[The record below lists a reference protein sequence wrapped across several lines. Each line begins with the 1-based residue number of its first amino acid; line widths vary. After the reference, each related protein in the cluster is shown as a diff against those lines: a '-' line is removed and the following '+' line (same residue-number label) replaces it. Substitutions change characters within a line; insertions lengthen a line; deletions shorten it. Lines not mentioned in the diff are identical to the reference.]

1 MTMITAA
8 SRSQILQAIRPH
20 IRRAISKIASP
31 RLVCALFIA
40 VALCGPAIAAET
52 FRDGLRAY
60 NVNDYSTAYSIWL
73 RLAQQED
80 ANSQS
85 SLAYLYYEGLG
96 LRQDSEAAA
105 KWYYKAATQGEPT
118 AQSFLCEMHM
128 RGDGVERN
136 LELALMWCELS
147 IEGGATRGVNLRE
160 RVMEQM
166 TTHQRDAA
174 WDLVAKLRQEYV
186 KYPNKVGSRPSS

>member
-1 MTMITAA
+1 MTTTVAA
-8 SRSQILQAIRPH
+8 SRLQILQTIRPR
-20 IRRAISKIASP
+20 IRHAISRVALP

-40 VALCGPAIAAET
+40 AGLCSSATAAET

-60 NVNDYSTAYSIWL
+60 NINDYSTAYSIWL

-96 LRQDSEAAA
+96 VHRDSKAAA

-128 RGDGVERN
+128 RGDGVQRN
-136 LELALMWCELS
+136 LELSLMWCELS

-166 TTHQRDAA
+166 TTQQRDAA

-186 KYPNKVGSRPSS
+186 KDPNKVGSRPSS